1 MFPPI
6 ARGMDMTQHGDL
18 QQAVESGAYLA
29 THQGVAPLELAIVL
43 PTLNEKANIAPMVQ
57 RLEDALG
64 PTGWEA
70 VFVDDNSH
78 DGTAEEA
85 RRIARSDPRIRVIQ
99 RIGRRGL
106 ASAAI
111 EGMCATA
118 APFVAV
124 MDADHQHD
132 PALLKDMLECVKSGE
147 AELAYASRFA
157 VGGTAEGLSS
167 KGREQGSR
175 IANALARK
183 LTGTELTDAM
193 SGYFLLRTDQ
203 LRKQAG
209 DLSGIGFKIMLDIL
223 STARPQLTVKEFPL
237 KFAERLAGES
247 KLDHGVA
254 LDFIAGLYE
263 RYLGRFVPTRF
274 ALFGTVGGLGVVVHM
289 GVLATLYAI
298 LGSSFA
304 LGQAVAT
311 IVAMTF
317 NFWLNNLLTY
327 RDKKLSGPKELF
339 WGWLGFCATC
349 SVGAFANVAVA
360 TMLEA
365 NGFHWAASAMV
376 GVLLASVWNYAL
388 SSKFVWGR
396 FRR

>member
-1 MFPPI
+1 
-6 ARGMDMTQHGDL
+6 MTMTHPEL
-18 QQAVESGAYLA
+18 QRAAGRPLPALSEE
-29 THQGVAPLELAIVL
+29 LELAVVL
-43 PTLNEKANIAPMVQ
+43 PTLNEKANIAPMVE
-57 RLEDALG
+57 RLEQALG

-70 VFVDDNSH
+70 VFVDDNSA

-85 RRIARSDPRIRVIQ
+85 RRLGRRDSRIRVIQ

-132 PALLKDMLECVKSGE
+132 PALLLDMLAAVKSDE
-147 AELAYASRFA
+147 YDLAYASRFA

-167 KGREQGSR
+167 AGREKGSR
-175 IANALARK
+175 LANALARK
-183 LTGTELTDAM
+183 LIGTELTDAM

-203 LRKQAG
+203 LRQQVS

-223 STARPQLTVKEFPL
+223 ATARPPLRVKEFPL
-237 KFAERLAGES
+237 KFAQRRTGES
-247 KLDHGVA
+247 KLDHGVV

-263 RYLGRFVPTRF
+263 RYFGRYIPTRF
-274 ALFGTVGGLGVVVHM
+274 ALFATVGGLGVGVNILVV
-289 GVLATLYAI
+289 GLFFRL
-298 LGSSFA
+298 LGFPFPVS
-304 LGQAVAT
+304 VTIAT
-311 IVAMTF
+311 IFAMTF

-327 RDKKLSGPKELF
+327 RDQKLSGARRMVV
-339 WGWLGFCATC
+339 GWIKFCIAC
-349 SVGAFANVAVA
+349 SVGALANVAVA
-360 TMLEA
+360 SFL
-365 NGFHWAASAMV
+365 NVIGFHWYGAALI
-376 GVLLASVWNYAL
+376 GVVVASVWNYAL

-396 FRR
+396 YR

>member
-1 MFPPI
+1 
-6 ARGMDMTQHGDL
+6 MDMSHTELSAAAD
-18 QQAVESGAYLA
+18 AA
-29 THQGVAPLELAIVL
+29 TRELELAVVL
-43 PTLNEKANIAPMVQ
+43 PTLNERANIAPMVA
-57 RLEDALG
+57 RLEAALG

-85 RRIARSDPRIRVIQ
+85 RRIGRTDPRIRVIQ

-132 PALLKDMLECVKSGE
+132 PALLGDMLAAVKSGDY
-147 AELAYASRFA
+147 ELAYASRFA
-157 VGGTAEGLSS
+157 VGGNADGLSS

-175 IANALARK
+175 VANALARK

-193 SGYFLLRTDQ
+193 SGFFLLRTEQ
-203 LRKQAG
+203 LRQQAVN
-209 DLSGIGFKIMLDIL
+209 LSGIGFKIMLDIL
-223 STARPQLTVKEFPL
+223 ATAEPRLRVKEFPL

-247 KLDHGVA
+247 KLDHGVV
-254 LDFIAGLYE
+254 LDFVAGLAE
-263 RYLGRFVPTRF
+263 RYFGRWVPTRF
-274 ALFGTVGGLGVVVHM
+274 VLFGLVGGLGVLVHM
-289 GVLATLYAI
+289 AVLASIYWPESIGFGWAQAI
-298 LGSSFA
+298 
-304 LGQAVAT
+304 AT
-311 IVAMTF
+311 MVAMTF

-327 RDKKLSGPKELF
+327 RDKKLTGADGFF
-339 WGWLGFCATC
+339 WGWLKFCGAC

-360 TMLEA
+360 TVL
-365 NGFHWAASAMV
+365 NDQGVTWWLAALV
-376 GVLLASVWNYAL
+376 GVVIASVWNYAL

-396 FRR
+396 FR